1 MVRTGLVR
9 PCSLEVDLPGNVS
22 NSSVPRSHAMYQAL
36 FLDSAAEKKCAWLAV
51 CRCLL
56 GPEPVFVKKD
66 PVPTSPED
74 ATG

>member
-1 MVRTGLVR
+1 MVRTGLGR
-9 PCSLEVDLPGNVS
+9 PCAVEGDLPGNAS
-22 NSSVPRSHAMYQAL
+22 NSSVPRSHAMCQEL

-51 CRCLL
+51 WRCLL